1 MERDIVW
8 QIGQRL
14 MTGFEGT
21 EISQTLRDAVH
32 TYKIGNIILFEHN
45 VENKEQLRRLCAEL
59 QALVQAE
66 TGTPALIAIDQ
77 EGGIV
82 SRLKGDCAVVPS
94 AMCVSATGKPENAYT
109 AGKLTGEEL
118 AALGVNFD
126 LAPVLDVNSNRKNV
140 VIGTRSYGESPK
152 LVATYGVAMSRGLQ
166 AGGVLSCGKHF
177 PGHGDTAVD
186 SHLGL
191 PLVEKSLEELEACE
205 LIPFRAAIDADI
217 DAMMTTHILFPK
229 LEKEKIPATM
239 SRTIMTGL
247 LRERLGFKGLIIS
260 DCMMMGAIQDYYG
273 TIPGCVAAC
282 KAGVDMVIISHS
294 AELAGQ
300 AAQAIREE
308 AEKGGVLAEEMDAAM
323 AHIAACKA
331 RLHPADPAA
340 FDAVGSAAHR
350 EIVHALRQAGAT
362 HLGGAAQVPALGDKP
377 FFVGCYPFRVTLVSS
392 PVDTHVCFPTW
403 LMEQFGGDSLVTDT
417 NPSDEEVARA
427 VEAAK
432 GHSCIVLGTY
442 NGCARPG
449 QKHLMEA
456 LEALQIPM
464 VCVALRNPDDLKGL
478 PEHAYGLEVY
488 EYSISSLEIVAE
500 VLRGDLIPAG
510 KLPVTLEEQA

>member
-8 QIGQRL
+8 QVGQRL

-21 EISQTLRDAVH
+21 EISQALRDAVH

-152 LVATYGVAMSRGLQ
+152 LVAAYGVAMSRGLQ

-247 LRERLGFKGLIIS
+247 LRERLG
-260 DCMMMGAIQDYYG
+260 
-273 TIPGCVAAC
+273 
-282 KAGVDMVIISHS
+282 
-294 AELAGQ
+294 
-300 AAQAIREE
+300 
-308 AEKGGVLAEEMDAAM
+308 
-323 AHIAACKA
+323 
-331 RLHPADPAA
+331 
-340 FDAVGSAAHR
+340 
-350 EIVHALRQAGAT
+350 
-362 HLGGAAQVPALGDKP
+362 
-377 FFVGCYPFRVTLVSS
+377 
-392 PVDTHVCFPTW
+392 
-403 LMEQFGGDSLVTDT
+403 
-417 NPSDEEVARA
+417 
-427 VEAAK
+427 
-432 GHSCIVLGTY
+432 
-442 NGCARPG
+442 
-449 QKHLMEA
+449 
-456 LEALQIPM
+456 
-464 VCVALRNPDDLKGL
+464 
-478 PEHAYGLEVY
+478 
-488 EYSISSLEIVAE
+488 
-500 VLRGDLIPAG
+500 
-510 KLPVTLEEQA
+510 